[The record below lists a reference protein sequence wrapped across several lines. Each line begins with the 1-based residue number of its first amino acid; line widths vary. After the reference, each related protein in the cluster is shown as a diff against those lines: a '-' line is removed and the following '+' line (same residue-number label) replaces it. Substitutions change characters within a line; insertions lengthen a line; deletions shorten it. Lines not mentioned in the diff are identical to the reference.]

1 MNSIA
6 PSPFAPTDSEV
17 AAVGKT
23 VSIIR
28 PDTSPLHTRLAAA
41 SRLLSSLPAQPV
53 AASLV
58 FSRGNDLP
66 VEAVP
71 IGDGIT
77 VGRGRH
83 ESIPIPECLDLS
95 RRHFSVR
102 QESGF
107 WLLEDA
113 SSRNGTFVD
122 GVEGR
127 ISRRV
132 LRDGDIIFAGDLLFL
147 FVDPAN

>member
-1 MNSIA
+1 MNSVA
-6 PSPFAPTDSEV
+6 SSPFTPTDFEV

-23 VSIIR
+23 VSITR
-28 PDTSPLHTRLAAA
+28 RDTSPLHTRLAAA
-41 SRLLSSLPAQPV
+41 SRLLSSLPAQPL
-53 AASLV
+53 APSLI
-58 FSRGNDLP
+58 FSRGADSS

-71 IGDGIT
+71 IGAGIT
-77 VGRGRH
+77 VGRGTDATL
-83 ESIPIPECLDLS
+83 SLPQCADLS
-95 RRHFSVR
+95 RRHFSLR

-113 SSRNGTFVD
+113 GSRNGTMVD

-147 FVDPAN
+147 FVDPAD